1 MTANIAF
8 ALSAAVLS
16 LLIVIGAALK
26 GHWWVAA
33 VYALL
38 IVGFI
43 ARASYGRRDGRPAR
57 GRSQEPPPVTGPPH
71 EPETRGGSQEPP
83 PLTGPEHEPER
94 RLKAAR
100 FKRR

>member
-8 ALSAAVLS
+8 ALGAAVLS

-38 IVGFI
+38 IAGFI
-43 ARASYGRRDGRPAR
+43 ARASYGRRAR
-57 GRSQEPPPVTGPPH
+57 SESQEPPAV
-71 EPETRGGSQEPP
+71 
-83 PLTGPEHEPER
+83 TGPEHEPER